1 MIIVGL
7 GFGGNLVERLR
18 ISRLNYGLTRFT
30 FDGQLALAQVAL
42 LPPITGWR
50 MRSWVQDPLSA
61 CVTYK

>member
-18 ISRLNYGLTRFT
+18 ISRLNYGLKGFT
-30 FDGQLALAQVAL
+30 FDGQLDLAQIAL
-42 LPPITGWR
+42 LP
-50 MRSWVQDPLSA
+50 WVQDPLSA